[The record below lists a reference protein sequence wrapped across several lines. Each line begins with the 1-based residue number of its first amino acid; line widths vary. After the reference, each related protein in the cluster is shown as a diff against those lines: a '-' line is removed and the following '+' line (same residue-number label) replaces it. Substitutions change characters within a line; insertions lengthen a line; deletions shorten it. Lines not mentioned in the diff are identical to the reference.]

1 MTADARSILDQLDV
15 VERERAARA
24 AEPIL
29 AESVVALKDYQQRRF
44 ASTYADLL
52 SNPRYAPAA
61 RFFLDELYGPR
72 DFSSRD
78 VQFARVVPA
87 MVRLFP
93 AEIVSTVQT
102 LADLH
107 ALSETLDTLM
117 ARRLQGRDIDR
128 LSYVDAWQHT
138 GDASQRERQIA
149 LTLVVGASLDRLT
162 RKPLLRGALHMMRG
176 PARAAGL
183 PALQEFLEIGF
194 DTFKAMNGAS
204 EFLATVGSRER
215 GLAKALFAARLD
227 FPDEKEAP
235 SPAADGLDASLGQL
249 P

>member
-1 MTADARSILDQLDV
+1 MSAEARSILLQLDV
-15 VERERAARA
+15 VDRERCARNA
-24 AEPIL
+24 DPAL
-29 AESVVALKDYQQRRF
+29 AESVVGLKSYQQRRF
-44 ASTYADLL
+44 AGTYADLL
-52 SNPRYAPAA
+52 SNLRYAPAA

-78 VQFARVVPA
+78 AQFARVVPA

-93 AEIVSTVQT
+93 AEIVRTVQT

-128 LSYVDAWQHT
+128 LAYVDAWQHV
-138 GDASQRERQIA
+138 GDPAQRERQIA
-149 LTLVVGASLDRLT
+149 LTLTVGSDLDRLT

-176 PARAAGL
+176 PAKAAGL
-183 PALQEFLEIGF
+183 PALQAFLEVGF
-194 DTFKAMNGAS
+194 DTFKAMGGAA
-204 EFLATVGSRER
+204 EFLSTVGQRER
-215 GLAKALFAARLD
+215 SLAQALFSTSVDSDSVEAA
-227 FPDEKEAP
+227 
-235 SPAADGLDASLGQL
+235 LGQL

>member
-1 MTADARSILDQLDV
+1 MSAEARSILLQLDV
-15 VERERAARA
+15 VDRERCARNA
-24 AEPIL
+24 DPAL
-29 AESVVALKDYQQRRF
+29 AESVVGLKSYQQRRF
-44 ASTYADLL
+44 AGTYADLQ
-52 SNPRYAPAA
+52 SNLRYAPAA

-78 VQFARVVPA
+78 AQFARVVPA

-93 AEIVSTVQT
+93 AEIVHTVQT

-128 LSYVDAWQHT
+128 LAYVDAWQHV
-138 GDASQRERQIA
+138 GDPVQRERQIA
-149 LTLVVGASLDRLT
+149 LTLTVGSDLDRLT

-176 PARAAGL
+176 PAKAAGL
-183 PALQEFLEIGF
+183 PALQAFLEVGF
-194 DTFKAMNGAS
+194 DTFKAMGGAA
-204 EFLATVGSRER
+204 EFLSTVGQRER
-215 GLAKALFAARLD
+215 SLAQALFSTSVDSDSVEAA
-227 FPDEKEAP
+227 
-235 SPAADGLDASLGQL
+235 LGQL

>member
-1 MTADARSILDQLDV
+1 MTVDARSILAQLDV

-24 AEPIL
+24 ADPLL
-29 AESVVALKDYQQRRF
+29 AETVVALKDYQQRRF

-52 SNPRYAPAA
+52 SSPRYAPAA

-78 VQFARVVPA
+78 AQFARVVPA

-117 ARRLQGRDIDR
+117 ARRLKGRAIDR
-128 LSYVDAWQHT
+128 SSYVGAWQHS
-138 GDASQRERQIA
+138 GDEAQRERQIE
-149 LTLVVGASLDRLT
+149 LTLVVGSSLDRLT
-162 RKPLLRGALHMMRG
+162 RKPFLRGALHMMRG
-176 PARAAGL
+176 PAKAAGL
-183 PALQEFLEIGF
+183 PALQEFLEVGF
-194 DTFKAMNGAS
+194 DTFKAMDGAGD
-204 EFLATVGSRER
+204 FLSTVGARER
-215 GLAKALFAARLD
+215 ALAKVLFAARL
-227 FPDEKEAP
+227 ENLTAEEAQ
-235 SPAADGLDASLGQL
+235 SRFSGGFDAALGQL

>member
-1 MTADARSILDQLDV
+1 MSAEARSILLQLDV
-15 VERERAARA
+15 VDRERCARNA
-24 AEPIL
+24 DPAL
-29 AESVVALKDYQQRRF
+29 AESVVGLKSYQQRRF
-44 ASTYADLL
+44 AGTYADLL
-52 SNPRYAPAA
+52 SNLRYAPAA

-78 VQFARVVPA
+78 AQFARVVPA

-93 AEIVSTVQT
+93 AEIVRTVQT

-128 LSYVDAWQHT
+128 LAYVDAWQHV
-138 GDASQRERQIA
+138 GDPAQRERQIA
-149 LTLVVGASLDRLT
+149 LTLTVGSDLDRLT

-176 PARAAGL
+176 PAKAAGL
-183 PALQEFLEIGF
+183 PALQAFLEVGF
-194 DTFKAMNGAS
+194 DTFKAMGGAA
-204 EFLATVGSRER
+204 EFLSTVGQRER
-215 GLAKALFAARLD
+215 SLAQALFSTSVDSDSVAA
-227 FPDEKEAP
+227 A
-235 SPAADGLDASLGQL
+235 LGQL

>member
-1 MTADARSILDQLDV
+1 MSAEARSILLQLDV
-15 VERERAARA
+15 VDRERCARNA
-24 AEPIL
+24 DPAL
-29 AESVVALKDYQQRRF
+29 AESVVGLKSYQQRRF
-44 ASTYADLL
+44 AGTYADLL
-52 SNPRYAPAA
+52 SNLRYAPAA

-78 VQFARVVPA
+78 AQFARVVPA

-93 AEIVSTVQT
+93 AEIVRTVQT

-128 LSYVDAWQHT
+128 LAYVDAWQHV
-138 GDASQRERQIA
+138 GDPAQRERQIA
-149 LTLVVGASLDRLT
+149 LTLTVGSDLDRLT

-176 PARAAGL
+176 PAKAAGL
-183 PALQEFLEIGF
+183 PALQAFLEVGF
-194 DTFKAMNGAS
+194 DTFKAMGGAA
-204 EFLATVGSRER
+204 EFLSTVGLRER
-215 GLAKALFAARLD
+215 ALAQALFSTSVDSDSVEAA
-227 FPDEKEAP
+227 
-235 SPAADGLDASLGQL
+235 LGQL